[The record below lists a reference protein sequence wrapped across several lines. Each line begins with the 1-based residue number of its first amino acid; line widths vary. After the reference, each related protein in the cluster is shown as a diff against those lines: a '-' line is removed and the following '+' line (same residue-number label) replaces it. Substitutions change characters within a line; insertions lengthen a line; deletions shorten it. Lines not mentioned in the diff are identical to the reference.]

1 MAEVFKT
8 SPQTEVVIAI
18 EFDAQVDNMKKNV
31 DVKDTVWQK

>member
-18 EFDAQVDNMKKNV
+18 EFDAEVDMKKNV
-31 DVKDTVWQK
+31 DVKDTV